1 MPGDEQEEDEAEPP
15 ADSRDSPQ
23 MTQVCVS
30 SIRQHKKSGFLLTFC
45 FCMRQYYLLS
55 QAGTPDASAE
65 QRESENGGLKRELEV
80 LKPELQLVR
89 AEVSSATLVL
99 RSSDQHLQRHLCLRL
114 RLSGV

>member
-1 MPGDEQEEDEAEPP
+1 MFLKHQATQE
-15 ADSRDSPQ
+15 
-23 MTQVCVS
+23 
-30 SIRQHKKSGFLLTFC
+30 IRFSANILLF
-45 FCMRQYYLLS
+45 MRQYYLLS

-99 RSSDQHLQRHLCLRL
+99 RSSVRQLRCHLCLRL